1 MLVRRKYIIDN
12 KNIYLFGRLHYLHP
26 CSPSVAASTS
36 KEMELET
43 GGITTL
49 SSHSALPKSTC
60 LPSHSISNNTQKQ
73 HYPDRL
79 NVFYTTLI
87 GGAVISSLSDEQ

>member
-12 KNIYLFGRLHYLHP
+12 KNIYLFGRMHYLHP

-49 SSHSALPKSTC
+49 SLISFSLAKKYLSAFT
-60 LPSHSISNNTQKQ
+60 
-73 HYPDRL
+73 
-79 NVFYTTLI
+79 FYL
-87 GGAVISSLSDEQ
+87 

>member
-1 MLVRRKYIIDN
+1 M
-12 KNIYLFGRLHYLHP
+12 HYLHP
-26 CSPSVAASTS
+26 CSPSFAASTN

-49 SSHSALPKSTC
+49 SLISFSLAKKYLSA
-60 LPSHSISNNTQKQ
+60 SISNNTQKQ

-87 GGAVISSLSDEQ
+87 GGAAISSLSDEQ

>member
-1 MLVRRKYIIDN
+1 M
-12 KNIYLFGRLHYLHP
+12 HYLH
-26 CSPSVAASTS
+26 PSVAASTS

-49 SSHSALPKSTC
+49 LSLISSHSALPKSTC

-87 GGAVISSLSDEQ
+87 GGAAISSLSDEQ